1 MGGKLDRKFRRK
13 YRLILSREDGYLLLT
28 TIYVLLASTIFFS
41 SIIHIVSSQMLQYRQ
56 YSHAYQA
63 KAALQMSKNIL
74 QDELVKQGDI
84 QTGVVHTSNGDVVI
98 TSESSD
104 GLIHYY
110 FEIASQQG
118 IIYRDELIHKENK
131 ILETTENISE

>member
-1 MGGKLDRKFRRK
+1 MGGKLGRKFKRK
-13 YRLILSREDGYLLLT
+13 CRLILSREGGYLLLT

-41 SIIHIVSSQMLQYRQ
+41 SIIHIVSSQMMQYRQ

-63 KAALQMSKNIL
+63 KSALKMSKVML

-84 QTGVVHTSNGDVVI
+84 LTGVVHTSNGDVII

-118 IIYRDELIHKENK
+118 VTYRDEIVLKENK
-131 ILETTENISE
+131 MLETLEDASD

>member
-1 MGGKLDRKFRRK
+1 
-13 YRLILSREDGYLLLT
+13 
-28 TIYVLLASTIFFS
+28 
-41 SIIHIVSSQMLQYRQ
+41 MLQYRQ

-118 IIYRDELIHKENK
+118 IIYRDELVLKENK
-131 ILETTENISE
+131 MLETLENASN

>member
-1 MGGKLDRKFRRK
+1 M
-13 YRLILSREDGYLLLT
+13 ILSREDGYLLLT

-41 SIIHIVSSQMLQYRQ
+41 SMIHIVSSQMIQYRQ

-63 KAALQMSKNIL
+63 KSALQMSKNIL
-74 QDELVKQGDI
+74 QNELVKQRNI
-84 QTGVVHTSNGDVVI
+84 QTGVVHTSKGDVII
-98 TSESSD
+98 TSNSTD
-104 GLIHYY
+104 GIIHYY
-110 FEIASQQG
+110 FEITSQQG

>member
-1 MGGKLDRKFRRK
+1 MGGKLGRKFKRK
-13 YRLILSREDGYLLLT
+13 CRLILSREGGYLLLT

-41 SIIHIVSSQMLQYRQ
+41 SIIHIVSSQMMQYRQ

-63 KAALQMSKNIL
+63 KSALQMSKVML

-84 QTGVVHTSNGDVVI
+84 LTGVVHTSNGDVII

-118 IIYRDELIHKENK
+118 VTYRDEIVLKENK
-131 ILETTENISE
+131 MLETLEDASD

>member
-1 MGGKLDRKFRRK
+1 MGGKLGRKFKRK
-13 YRLILSREDGYLLLT
+13 CRLILSREGGYLLLT

-41 SIIHIVSSQMLQYRQ
+41 SIIHIVSSQMMQYRQ

-63 KAALQMSKNIL
+63 KSALKMSKVML

-84 QTGVVHTSNGDVVI
+84 LTGVVHTSNGDVII

-118 IIYRDELIHKENK
+118 VTYRDEIVLKENK
-131 ILETTENISE
+131 MLETLENASN

>member
-1 MGGKLDRKFRRK
+1 MGGKLGRKFKRK
-13 YRLILSREDGYLLLT
+13 CRLILSREGGYLLLT

-41 SIIHIVSSQMLQYRQ
+41 SIIHIVSSQMMQYRQ
-56 YSHAYQA
+56 YSHAYHA
-63 KAALQMSKNIL
+63 KSALKMSKVML

-84 QTGVVHTSNGDVVI
+84 LTGVVHTSNGDVII

-118 IIYRDELIHKENK
+118 VTYRDEIVLKENK
-131 ILETTENISE
+131 MLETLEDASD

>member
-1 MGGKLDRKFRRK
+1 MDRKFRRK

-41 SIIHIVSSQMLQYRQ
+41 SMIHIVSSQMIQYRQ

-63 KAALQMSKNIL
+63 KSALQMSKNLL
-74 QDELVKQGDI
+74 QNELVKQRNI
-84 QTGVVHTSNGDVVI
+84 QTGVVHTSKGDVII
-98 TSESSD
+98 TSNSTD
-104 GLIHYY
+104 GIIHYY
-110 FEIASQQG
+110 FEITSQQG

>member
-1 MGGKLDRKFRRK
+1 
-13 YRLILSREDGYLLLT
+13 
-28 TIYVLLASTIFFS
+28 
-41 SIIHIVSSQMLQYRQ
+41 MLQYRQ

-63 KAALQMSKNIL
+63 KATLQMSKNIL

-118 IIYRDELIHKENK
+118 VIYRDELVLKENK
-131 ILETTENISE
+131 MLETLENASN

>member
-13 YRLILSREDGYLLLT
+13 FRLIFSREDGYLLLT

-41 SIIHIVSSQMLQYRQ
+41 SMIHIVSSQMIQYRQ

-63 KAALQMSKNIL
+63 KSALQMSKNIL
-74 QDELVKQGDI
+74 QNELVKQRNI
-84 QTGVVHTSNGDVVI
+84 QTGVVHTSKGDVII
-98 TSESSD
+98 TSNSTD
-104 GLIHYY
+104 GIIHYY
-110 FEIASQQG
+110 FEITSQQG

>member
-1 MGGKLDRKFRRK
+1 
-13 YRLILSREDGYLLLT
+13 
-28 TIYVLLASTIFFS
+28 
-41 SIIHIVSSQMLQYRQ
+41 MLQYRQ

-63 KAALQMSKNIL
+63 KSALQMSKNIL

-84 QTGVVHTSNGDVVI
+84 QTGVVHTSNGDVII
-98 TSESSD
+98 TSNSTD
-104 GLIHYY
+104 GIIHYY
-110 FEIASQQG
+110 FEITSQQG

>member
-1 MGGKLDRKFRRK
+1 MGGKLGRKFKRK
-13 YRLILSREDGYLLLT
+13 CRLILSREGGYLLLT

-41 SIIHIVSSQMLQYRQ
+41 SIIHIVSSQMMQYRQ

-63 KAALQMSKNIL
+63 KSALKMSKVML

-84 QTGVVHTSNGDVVI
+84 LTGVVHTSNGDVVI

-118 IIYRDELIHKENK
+118 VTYRDEIVLKENK
-131 ILETTENISE
+131 MLETLEDASD

>member
-1 MGGKLDRKFRRK
+1 
-13 YRLILSREDGYLLLT
+13 
-28 TIYVLLASTIFFS
+28 
-41 SIIHIVSSQMLQYRQ
+41 MLQYRQ

-63 KAALQMSKNIL
+63 KSALQMSKNIL

-84 QTGVVHTSNGDVVI
+84 QTGVVHTSKGDVII
-98 TSESSD
+98 TSNSTD
-104 GLIHYY
+104 GIIHYY
-110 FEIASQQG
+110 FEITSQQG

>member
-1 MGGKLDRKFRRK
+1 M
-13 YRLILSREDGYLLLT
+13 ILSREDGYLLLT

-41 SIIHIVSSQMLQYRQ
+41 SMIHIVSSQMIQYRQ

-63 KAALQMSKNIL
+63 KSALQMSKNLL
-74 QDELVKQGDI
+74 QNELVKQRNI
-84 QTGVVHTSNGDVVI
+84 QTGVVHTSKGDVII
-98 TSESSD
+98 TSNSTD
-104 GLIHYY
+104 GIIHYY
-110 FEIASQQG
+110 FEITSQQG

>member
-1 MGGKLDRKFRRK
+1 M
-13 YRLILSREDGYLLLT
+13 ILSREDGYLLLT

-63 KAALQMSKNIL
+63 KSALQMSKNLL
-74 QDELVKQGDI
+74 QNELVKQRNI
-84 QTGVVHTSNGDVVI
+84 QTGVVHTSKGDVII
-98 TSESSD
+98 TSNSTD
-104 GLIHYY
+104 GIIHYY
-110 FEIASQQG
+110 FEITSQQG

>member
-1 MGGKLDRKFRRK
+1 
-13 YRLILSREDGYLLLT
+13 
-28 TIYVLLASTIFFS
+28 
-41 SIIHIVSSQMLQYRQ
+41 MLQYRQ

-63 KAALQMSKNIL
+63 KSALQMSKNIL

-118 IIYRDELIHKENK
+118 IIYRDELVLKENK
-131 ILETTENISE
+131 MLETLENASN

>member
-1 MGGKLDRKFRRK
+1 
-13 YRLILSREDGYLLLT
+13 
-28 TIYVLLASTIFFS
+28 
-41 SIIHIVSSQMLQYRQ
+41 MLQYRQ

-118 IIYRDELIHKENK
+118 VIYRDELVLKENK
-131 ILETTENISE
+131 MLETLENASN

>member
-1 MGGKLDRKFRRK
+1 M
-13 YRLILSREDGYLLLT
+13 ILSREDGYLLLT

-41 SIIHIVSSQMLQYRQ
+41 SIIHIVSSQMIQYRQ
-56 YSHAYQA
+56 YSYAYQA

-98 TSESSD
+98 TSNSTD
-104 GLIHYY
+104 GIIHYY
-110 FEIASQQG
+110 FEITSQQG